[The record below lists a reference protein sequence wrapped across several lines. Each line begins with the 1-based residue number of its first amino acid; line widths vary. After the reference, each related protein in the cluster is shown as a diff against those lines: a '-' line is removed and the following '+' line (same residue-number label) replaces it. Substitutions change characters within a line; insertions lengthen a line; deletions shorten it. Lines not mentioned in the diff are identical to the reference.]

1 MTKPLDFKVLIGN
14 PTADEIAAIHVALQ
28 IAKNSSEEL
37 GKQKKRISNWNS
49 PAFRFRNTPHLNSGW
64 QYSYL
69 PGA

>member
-1 MTKPLDFKVLIGN
+1 MTKPLEFHIIRGN

-28 IAKNSSEEL
+28 VAKNSSEEL

-49 PAFRFRNTPHLNSGW
+49 PQFRFRNTPQLNSGW

>member
-1 MTKPLDFKVLIGN
+1 MTKPLDFKVLRGN
-14 PTADEIAAIHVALQ
+14 PTVDEIAAIHVALQ

>member
-1 MTKPLDFKVLIGN
+1 MTKPLEFKVLRGN
-14 PTADEIAAIHVALQ
+14 PSLEEIAAIHVALQ
-28 IAKNSSEEL
+28 VAKNSSEEL

-49 PAFRFRNTPHLNSGW
+49 PQFRFRNTPHLTSGW

>member
-1 MTKPLDFKVLIGN
+1 MTKPLDFKVLRGN
-14 PTADEIAAIHVALQ
+14 PTADEIAVIHVVLQ

>member
-1 MTKPLDFKVLIGN
+1 MTKPLDFKVLRGK
-14 PTADEIAAIHVALQ
+14 PTADEIAAIHVVLQ

>member
-1 MTKPLDFKVLIGN
+1 MTKPLEFIVLRGN
-14 PTADEIAAIHVALQ
+14 PSSEEIAAIQVALQ
-28 IAKNSSEEL
+28 VAKNSSEEL

-49 PAFRFRNTPHLNSGW
+49 PQFRFRNTPHLNNGW

>member
-1 MTKPLDFKVLIGN
+1 MSKPLEFQVIRGN
-14 PTADEIAAIHVALQ
+14 PTIDEIAAINVALQ

-37 GKQKKRISNWNS
+37 SKQKKRTGNWNS
-49 PAFRFRNTPHLNSGW
+49 PQFRFRNTPQFDNGW

>member
-1 MTKPLDFKVLIGN
+1 MTKPLDFKVLRGN
-14 PTADEIAAIHVALQ
+14 TTADEIAAIHVALQ